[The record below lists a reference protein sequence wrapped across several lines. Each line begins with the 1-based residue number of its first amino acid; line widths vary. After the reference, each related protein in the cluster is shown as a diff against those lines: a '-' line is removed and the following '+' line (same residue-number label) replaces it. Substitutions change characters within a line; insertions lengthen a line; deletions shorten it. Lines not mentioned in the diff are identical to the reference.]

1 MQPRKLA
8 PQRWAVR
15 ESTSESPIITV
26 CCGRIGEPVMSG
38 GFGDEGEEAFG
49 VGLLGVEGVA
59 AVVLEEEGLER
70 EGAADV
76 ARRVHGLVGEDGH
89 GEMRV
94 ARADFG
100 ESFEDAVVAA
110 GVVELVGAV
119 VGEEEVEGAAEE
131 GVGVAGVEGV
141 EVVRVAE
148 GAADEHGGA
157 VADVAGD
164 EGIGQGRLA
173 DVGERCVYGVAEVEG
188 GIDERAV

>member
-1 MQPRKLA
+1 
-8 PQRWAVR
+8 
-15 ESTSESPIITV
+15 
-26 CCGRIGEPVMSG
+26 
-38 GFGDEGEEAFG
+38 
-49 VGLLGVEGVA
+49 
-59 AVVLEEEGLER
+59 
-70 EGAADV
+70 
-76 ARRVHGLVGEDGH
+76 
-89 GEMRV
+89 MRV

-100 ESFEDAVVAA
+100 EGIEHAVVTA

-148 GAADEHGGA
+148 GSADEHGGA

-188 GIDERAV
+188 GIDERAVEIEDKQAGRHTNHGASVAAPFTFEGAVLGVIDLEVIDGDVA